1 MTYKDSKT
9 HFNLQPQLFFVLEV
23 SFASLYLV
31 DHFLKLFKIC
41 NNTKCCE
48 LQIVKNLG
56 RLTCTIGD
64 SAGEEGGELPV
75 IDRWAVEQSCEPG
88 IGKAWIWEYA
98 NKSLPKK

>member
-1 MTYKDSKT
+1 MTYYYSKT
-9 HFNLQPQLFFVLEV
+9 HFKLQKQLPWDI
-23 SFASLYLV
+23 FAFLYLV
-31 DHFLKLFKIC
+31 DRLKNKKLFRIS
-41 NNTKCCE
+41 NNTKYCE
-48 LQIVKNLG
+48 IQILKNLG
-56 RLTCTIGD
+56 RLTHTIGD